1 MAKDRITKLKELAQ
15 RYLDSCS
22 SWISEKAT
30 TQEGSALKE
39 VLAVKETQELQ
50 MYMIEHKGFPNRFKI
65 ARTKLEGI
73 DVTKISSFVLDSL
86 YDCSFDVAD
95 YKAIGEND
103 GMLKVASEIF
113 STLNMRKKSQ
123 ECIAWIYNADV

>member
-1 MAKDRITKLKELAQ
+1 MAKDKVTKLKELAQ

-22 SWISEKAT
+22 SWIQEKAV

-39 VLAVKETQELQ
+39 VLAVDLKDLPE
-50 MYMIEHKGFPNRFKI
+50 YIVKHKNFPNSK
-65 ARTKLEGI
+65 AMALAKLKGEI
-73 DVTKISSFVLDSL
+73 LNLNSAFVIDSL
-86 YDCSFDVAD
+86 CDCTFDVDD

-113 STLNMRKKSQ
+113 SVLGMKEKSQ
-123 ECIAWIYNADV
+123 ECISWQYNADV

>member
-22 SWISEKAT
+22 SWIQEKAT
-30 TQEGSALKE
+30 TQEGSAMKE
-39 VLAVKETQELQ
+39 VLKVQETEDLKL
-50 MYMIEHKGFPNRFKI
+50 YMAEHKGFPNRFKM
-65 ARTKLEGI
+65 ARTKLKGI
-73 DVTKISSFVLDSL
+73 DITKVSSFVLDSL
-86 YDCSFDVAD
+86 YDCTFDVVD

-113 STLNMRKKSQ
+113 STLGMQKKSQ
-123 ECIAWIYNADV
+123 ECISWQYNADV

>member
-1 MAKDRITKLKELAQ
+1 MYKNRITKLKELAQ

-22 SWISEKAT
+22 SWIQEKAT

-39 VLAVKETQELQ
+39 IMALDVSALEQHIKNTR
-50 MYMIEHKGFPNRFKI
+50 FPCRANM
-65 ARTKLEGI
+65 ARSRLEGKDI
-73 DVTKISSFVLDSL
+73 TKVPSFVMDSL
-86 YDCSFDVAD
+86 YDCTFDVID

-113 STLNMRKKSQ
+113 STLNMHKKSQ
-123 ECIAWIYNADV
+123 ECVAWMYNADV